1 MVETQVETNQTKDCK
16 KRRTHTHSPILSSFS
31 TSYICCCKITCV
43 NSSCQTNCSSI
54 DPTNVIFF
62 ECEEIISLDFIKKK
76 IEKKK
81 EYSMKKVLIYVRLT
95 YNINILIVE
104 TITQSFF

>member
-1 MVETQVETNQTKDCK
+1 MVETQVETTQTKIARK
-16 KRRTHTHSPILSSFS
+16 EEHTHSPILSSFS

-76 IEKKK
+76 IEKKV
-81 EYSMKKVLIYVRLT
+81 KKKKIEKKKRVFHEESFNICKIDT
-95 YNINILIVE
+95 YI
-104 TITQSFF
+104 